1 MFVAEVRDSLWPKEV
16 HLYRSVEWGIEGH
29 RGRRVDDDIS
39 AKPKF
44 EIFAAQPESVRS
56 DIARNRLYAPR
67 SHLVEDVFA
76 EVLAQ
81 SVERIILQYVACDS
95 GLRAPPTG
103 SDQQDELTVWYRAN
117 EAFDQSRSEETGGTG
132 NRDSFSRK
140 VVGNHNPLSNSYATI
155 STNW

>member
-1 MFVAEVRDSLWPKEV
+1 M
-16 HLYRSVEWGIEGH
+16 
-29 RGRRVDDDIS
+29 DDDVG

-44 EIFAAQPESVRS
+44 EVFAAQPESVRS
-56 DIARNRLYAPR
+56 DIARNRFYAPR

-76 EVLAQ
+76 ELLAQ
-81 SVERIILQYVACDS
+81 SVERIILQYVACDP
-95 GLRAPPTG
+95 GLRAPSSG
-103 SDQQDELTVWYRAN
+103 SDQQDEFAVWYRAN

-140 VVGNHNPLSNSYATI
+140 VVGNHNRLSTSYTTI